1 MPFSWRKSADQKP
14 HRSPSSFLL
23 YLEYQF
29 KAGKPPWFIQRRDLP
44 QMFGH
49 AFYQFIFTAAV
60 LTLVSA
66 LPAEDIEARA
76 SCVVDSVSAA
86 SSISSCSAVTINAFT
101 VPSGSTLTLSP
112 KAGATVTMAGDIT
125 FAKTSTAGPLFTI
138 DGDNVTFKGT
148 GHKFN
153 GNGASY
159 WDGKGTNGGV
169 DKPHPLLKQVDLSLM
184 ACSQTLTI
192 YIQVQGLWHLL
203 SIHGDTYFALFV
215 ATTQRERQVLNSPA
229 QAISI
234 GNSDGLTFDSIT
246 VDNSAGD
253 TNSLGH
259 NTDGFDVSA
268 DDVTIKNSV
277 VKNQDDCIAINSGS
291 NIVFQNNQCSG
302 GHGIS
307 VGSISTGKT
316 VTDVTISGNTVTNS
330 MYGLRIKVK
339 AEATSAKVSGITNT
353 ISGITKYGVLIS
365 QSYPDDAGTPG
376 TGGPISGV
384 SFTGS
389 ATTVKVG
396 DKAKRLTVDC
406 GNCSGKWDFSKLT
419 VTGGSAGTIAS
430 SSATISGGSY

>member
-1 MPFSWRKSADQKP
+1 MFKHA
-14 HRSPSSFLL
+14 L
-23 YLEYQF
+23 YQTVF
-29 KAGKPPWFIQRRDLP
+29 A
-44 QMFGH
+44 
-49 AFYQFIFTAAV
+49 AAV
-60 LTLVSA
+60 LALVSA
-66 LPAEDIEARA
+66 VPLEDLEARA
-76 SCVVDSVSAA
+76 SCTVDSVSAA
-86 SSISSCSAVTINAFT
+86 SSISSCSAVTIKAFT

-112 KAGATVTMAGDIT
+112 KSGATVTMAGDIT
-125 FAKTSTAGPLFTI
+125 FAKTTSSGPLFTI
-138 DGDNVTFKGT
+138 DGDSITFKGA
-148 GHKFN
+148 GYKFN

-159 WDGKGTNGGV
+159 WDGEGTNGGV
-169 DKPHPLLKQVDLSLM
+169 DKPHPFLKFKGS
-184 ACSQTLTI
+184 
-192 YIQVQGLWHLL
+192 G
-203 SIHGDTYFALFV
+203 TYSSF
-215 ATTQRERQVLNSPA
+215 TVLNSPA

-253 TNSLGH
+253 TSSLGH

-268 DDVTIKNSV
+268 DDVTIQNSI

-291 NIVFQNNQCSG
+291 NIVFKNNQCSG

-339 AEATSAKVSGITNT
+339 AEATSAKVSGITYSGNT

-396 DKAKRLTVDC
+396 DKAKRLTIDC
-406 GNCSGKWDFSKLT
+406 GNCSGTWDFSKLT
-419 VTGGSAGTIAS
+419 VTGGSAGTVDS
-430 SSATISGGSY
+430 DDATVSGGSY

>member
-1 MPFSWRKSADQKP
+1 
-14 HRSPSSFLL
+14 
-23 YLEYQF
+23 
-29 KAGKPPWFIQRRDLP
+29 
-44 QMFGH
+44 MFGH

-60 LTLVSA
+60 LALVSA
-66 LPAEDIEARA
+66 LPAEDLEARA

-125 FAKTSTAGPLFTI
+125 FAKTSSSGPLFTI
-138 DGDNVTFKGT
+138 DGDN
-148 GHKFN
+148 

-159 WDGKGTNGGV
+159 WDGQGTNGGV
-169 DKPHPLLKQVDLSLM
+169 TKPHPFLKFKGS
-184 ACSQTLTI
+184 
-192 YIQVQGLWHLL
+192 G
-203 SIHGDTYFALFV
+203 TYSSF
-215 ATTQRERQVLNSPA
+215 TVLNSPA

-253 TNSLGH
+253 TSSLGH

-316 VTDVTISGNTVTNS
+316 VTGVTVSGNTVTNS

-339 AEATSAKVSGITNT
+339 ADATSASVSGVTYSGNT

-430 SSATISGGSY
+430 NSATISGGSY

>member
-1 MPFSWRKSADQKP
+1 
-14 HRSPSSFLL
+14 
-23 YLEYQF
+23 
-29 KAGKPPWFIQRRDLP
+29 
-44 QMFGH
+44 MFGH
-49 AFYQFIFTAAV
+49 AFYQFIFTATV
-60 LTLVSA
+60 LALVSA
-66 LPAEDIEARA
+66 LPAEDLEARA

-125 FAKTSTAGPLFTI
+125 FAKTPSSGPLFTI
-138 DGDNVTFKGT
+138 DGDSVTFKGA

-159 WDGKGTNGGV
+159 WDGEGTNGGV
-169 DKPHPLLKQVDLSLM
+169 TKPHPFLKFKGS
-184 ACSQTLTI
+184 
-192 YIQVQGLWHLL
+192 G
-203 SIHGDTYFALFV
+203 TYSSF
-215 ATTQRERQVLNSPA
+215 TVLNSPA
-229 QAISI
+229 QAVSI

-246 VDNSAGD
+246 IDNSAGD

-268 DDVTIKNSV
+268 DDVTIQNSV

-291 NIVFQNNQCSG
+291 NIVFKNNQCSG

-307 VGSISTGKT
+307 VGSIDTGKT
-316 VTDVTISGNTVTNS
+316 VTGVTVSGNTVTNS

-339 AEATSAKVSGITNT
+339 AAATSAKVSDITYSGNT

-396 DKAKRLTVDC
+396 DKAKRLTIDC
-406 GNCSGKWDFSKLT
+406 GNCSGTWDFSKLT
-419 VTGGSAGTIAS
+419 VTGGVAGTVAS

>member
-1 MPFSWRKSADQKP
+1 MFKHA
-14 HRSPSSFLL
+14 L
-23 YLEYQF
+23 YQTVF
-29 KAGKPPWFIQRRDLP
+29 A
-44 QMFGH
+44 
-49 AFYQFIFTAAV
+49 AAV
-60 LTLVSA
+60 LALVSA
-66 LPAEDIEARA
+66 VPTEDLEARA
-76 SCVVDSVSAA
+76 SCTVDSVSAA
-86 SSISSCSAVTINAFT
+86 SSISSCSAVTIKAFT

-112 KAGATVTMAGDIT
+112 KSGATVTMAGDIT
-125 FAKTSTAGPLFTI
+125 FAKTTSSGPLFTI
-138 DGDNVTFKGT
+138 DGDSITFKGA
-148 GHKFN
+148 GYKFN

-159 WDGKGTNGGV
+159 WDGEGTNGGV
-169 DKPHPLLKQVDLSLM
+169 DKPHPFLKFKGS
-184 ACSQTLTI
+184 
-192 YIQVQGLWHLL
+192 G
-203 SIHGDTYFALFV
+203 TYSSF
-215 ATTQRERQVLNSPA
+215 TVLNSPA

-253 TNSLGH
+253 TSSLGH

-268 DDVTIKNSV
+268 DDVTIQNSI

-291 NIVFQNNQCSG
+291 NIVFKNNQCSG

-307 VGSISTGKT
+307 VGSIDTGKT
-316 VTDVTISGNTVTNS
+316 VTGVTVSGNTVTNS

-339 AEATSAKVSGITNT
+339 AAATSAKVSDITYSGNT

-396 DKAKRLTVDC
+396 DKAKRLTIDC
-406 GNCSGKWDFSKLT
+406 GNCSGTWDFSKLT
-419 VTGGSAGTIAS
+419 VTGGSAGTVDS
-430 SSATISGGSY
+430 DDATVSGGSY